1 MNIMPMFDI
10 NQKLNNYKT
19 IDPELDLYKL
29 RVRKLL
35 EFEISLGEL
44 ATSTNCYAYSN
55 DTVHEINRDLV
66 LQKYLNCISKL
77 ITLGIDHNYTDI
89 NNITFA
95 ENENCLSDQFLNLY
109 IDINDLIVS
118 PCRDHYTTLFEDL
131 LSVGNLLGFSEDY
144 TSNEF
149 ISRFSL

>member
-10 NQKLNNYKT
+10 NQKLNDYKT
-19 IDPELDLYKL
+19 INPELDSYKL

-44 ATSTNCYAYSN
+44 ATSTNCYAYSD
-55 DTVHEINRDLV
+55 DTVQKINYDLIF
-66 LQKYLNCISKL
+66 QKYLNCMSKL

-89 NNITFA
+89 SSIDFT

-131 LSVGNLLGFSEDY
+131 LSVGKFLGFSEDY
-144 TSNEF
+144 INNEL

>member
-1 MNIMPMFDI
+1 MNIIPMFDVNKKI
-10 NQKLNNYKT
+10 NNSIKINPKLT
-19 IDPELDLYKL
+19 SYKL

-44 ATSTNCYAYSN
+44 ANETNCYNYSLSSTISEN
-55 DTVHEINRDLV
+55 SDSILE
-66 LQKYLNCISKL
+66 KYLNCLSKL

-89 NNITFA
+89 DNINA
-95 ENENCLSDQFLNLY
+95 SANDSCLSDQFLTLY

-131 LSVGNLLGFSEDY
+131 LTVGNCLGFSDD
-144 TSNEF
+144 F
-149 ISRFSL
+149 ISENFMSKFS